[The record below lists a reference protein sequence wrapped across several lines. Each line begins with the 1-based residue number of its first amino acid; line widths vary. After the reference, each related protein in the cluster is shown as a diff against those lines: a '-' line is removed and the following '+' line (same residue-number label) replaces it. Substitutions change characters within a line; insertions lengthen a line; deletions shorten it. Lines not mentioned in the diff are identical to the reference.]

1 MAALPSLGSP
11 PVVVRFAPGLY
22 RLRVPPANTPL
33 PTPAAPGATPPP
45 ASGGGQ
51 QQGVQEATD
60 AAASGGSHGCWARGL
75 PYRMVFAVA
84 TLHSVL
90 VYDTQ
95 VWLAGTRQGGL
106 WVAACGLLAGSLPRS
121 LRNAEC
127 TVSQSCLRI
136 TSHACS
142 RSCLPH
148 AQLLSNDDD
157 VRNDELVQ
165 LKIST
170 VASFGLAVG
179 HTVLSMH
186 CIASCGEAKTGHCA
200 SSVCCDLCC
209 VKGY

>member
-1 MAALPSLGSP
+1 VAALPSLGSP

-60 AAASGGSHGCWARGL
+60 AAAPGGSYGCWARGL

-95 VWLAGTRQGGL
+95 VWPAGRHEAGRPVGGCL
-106 WVAACGLLAGSLPRS
+106 WVARWL
-121 LRNAEC
+121 
-127 TVSQSCLRI
+127 
-136 TSHACS
+136 
-142 RSCLPH
+142 
-148 AQLLSNDDD
+148 
-157 VRNDELVQ
+157 
-165 LKIST
+165 
-170 VASFGLAVG
+170 
-179 HTVLSMH
+179 
-186 CIASCGEAKTGHCA
+186 IASLAA
-200 SSVCCDLCC
+200 QR
-209 VKGY
+209 